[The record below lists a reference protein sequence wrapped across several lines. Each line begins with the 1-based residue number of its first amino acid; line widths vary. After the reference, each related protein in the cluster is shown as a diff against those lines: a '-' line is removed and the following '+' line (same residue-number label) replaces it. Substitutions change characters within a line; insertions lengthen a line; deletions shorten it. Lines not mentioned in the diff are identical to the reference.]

1 MKQWNYIRS
10 PKRKTTKNKHG
21 ENVPHLQTI
30 EVLSVHYNIVNND
43 YQPDSR
49 VLYIFV
55 PNKPLGSILEIFQKY
70 HIFLKTF
77 DSEFQAIEAWL
88 TDQNSQPLQIQY
100 RINLTLAIK

>member
-10 PKRKTTKNKHG
+10 PKRKITKNKHG
-21 ENVPHLQTI
+21 ENVPHLETI
-30 EVLSVHYNIVNND
+30 EVVSVHYNIVNND

-55 PNKPLGSILEIFQKY
+55 PNKPLGSILEIF
-70 HIFLKTF
+70 
-77 DSEFQAIEAWL
+77 DSEFQAIEVWL